1 MIPWLGKQR
10 SSERLLRCVGDAFI
24 QRGEARQQRV
34 ALVLF
39 ALPEFVVCA
48 VETVQHAEHTVTLVE
63 PGTRKRLQISHLQV
77 VTAAPR
83 HAEAYCDFKKRI
95 MVG

>member
-10 SSERLLRCVGDAFI
+10 SSERLLRRVGDAFI

-63 PGTRKRLQISHLQV
+63 PAARKRLQISHQQV
-77 VTAAPR
+77 VIAAPP
-83 HAEAYCDFKKRI
+83 HAYCDFKKRI
-95 MVG
+95 VVS

>member
-1 MIPWLGKQR
+1 M
-10 SSERLLRCVGDAFI
+10 
-24 QRGEARQQRV
+24 

-48 VETVQHAEHTVTLVE
+48 VETVQHAEHSVTLVE

-83 HAEAYCDFKKRI
+83 HADAYCDFKERI
-95 MVG
+95 LVS